1 MIDEGRLNIGTDKVL
16 KTLKCQQQ
24 NSDKHSNWTGSI
36 KVADFN
42 MSTTDN
48 RNYGVPNFHASST
61 KLDRLDSTI
70 ISRI

>member
-36 KVADFN
+36 KVVDFN

-48 RNYGVPNFHASST
+48 RNYGVPNFQTGLINHGVPNVAT
-61 KLDRLDSTI
+61 RPVT
-70 ISRI
+70 